1 MSTGTRSISSFDT
14 TSTASD
20 QCAPSTA
27 CASTTHAESI
37 FDSNSSQAPSIDTA
51 LRTHVQLGDI
61 AQQASRLSALRLSN
75 QDFTPMAVRRLES
88 LQRVDELMSVPRE
101 RERES
106 LLKGIAVR
114 LARLDTSDM
123 ERSDRERNVHPRDH
137 MRRILVRSIDRLHR
151 LGSPSMHTSQRYH
164 RQPLTN

>member
-1 MSTGTRSISSFDT
+1 MSTDTRSISSFDT

-20 QCAPSTA
+20 PHAPSTA
-27 CASTTHAESI
+27 CASATLAESI
-37 FDSNSSQAPSIDTA
+37 FTSTSSQTPSIDTP
-51 LRTHVQLGDI
+51 LRPYAQLGDI

-75 QDFTPMAVRRLES
+75 QDFTPIAVRRLES

-106 LLKGIAVR
+106 FLKGIAER
-114 LARLDTSDM
+114 LARVDTSD
-123 ERSDRERNVHPRDH
+123 REASVHPRDH

-151 LGSPSMHTSQRYH
+151 LGTPSIQTTQRFH